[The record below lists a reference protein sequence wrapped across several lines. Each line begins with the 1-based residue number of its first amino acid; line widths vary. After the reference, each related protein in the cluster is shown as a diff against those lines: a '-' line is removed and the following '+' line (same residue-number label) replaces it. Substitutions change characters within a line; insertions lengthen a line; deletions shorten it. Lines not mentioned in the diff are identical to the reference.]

1 MDATVQADHQLK
13 VKKSE
18 KIYAPGKI
26 TEIIAE
32 SERCRIVSRLLNAG
46 NILEQG
52 PK

>member
-1 MDATVQADHQLK
+1 MDAAVQADHKLK

-32 SERCRIVSRLLNAG
+32 PECCRIVNRLLNAG
-46 NILEQG
+46 NSLE
-52 PK
+52 